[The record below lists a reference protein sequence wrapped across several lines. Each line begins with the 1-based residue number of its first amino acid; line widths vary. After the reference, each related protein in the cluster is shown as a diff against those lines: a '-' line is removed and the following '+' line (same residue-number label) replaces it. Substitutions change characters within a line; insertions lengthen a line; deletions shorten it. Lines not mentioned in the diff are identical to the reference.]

1 MALTV
6 KERLLLFIQSQQ
18 LSQIDFA
25 EKCGLS
31 RGYVNNVKDG
41 IYQSSLRKIS
51 DAFPELNTEWLL
63 MGKGK
68 MYRKNEE
75 FVPNEDLIRMYRKLD
90 AQQEKIDKLTNK
102 IDELLKRLEK

>member
-6 KERLLLFIQSQQ
+6 KERLLLFIQSQR

-63 MGKGK
+63 VGKGK
-68 MYRKNEE
+68 MYRDNEE
-75 FVPNEDLIRMYRKLD
+75 FMPNEDLIRMYRKLD
-90 AQQEKIDKLTNK
+90 AQQEKIDKLTSK
-102 IDELLKRLEK
+102 IDELLKKG

>member
-31 RGYVNNVKDG
+31 RGYVNNIRDG
-41 IYQSSLRKIS
+41 IYQSTLRKIS

-68 MYRKNEE
+68 MYKTNED
-75 FVPNEDLIRMYRKLD
+75 FVPDTELAKVYEMLDSQQRDIKKLM
-90 AQQEKIDKLTNK
+90 NK
-102 IDELLKRLEK
+102 IDRILSSMEK